1 MHRPHDILIK
11 TNVHAAAV
19 VDSYFLDPLSH
30 ALTGAMLWIVRR
42 WISTIFVV
50 ALATASA
57 YFLYLIFVTHIIFW
71 DFGIYVAAV
80 EAMAAGKSPYDYA
93 YTQEISGWPQQ
104 FVYPPLFAQTAYKL
118 KWLLLTPAGATGL
131 LVTHVVSWF
140 SIPYLLAGSPKNWR
154 SRDFLLLCAFY
165 IILFGRGGLKLFCS
179 GNIACILSA
188 LMIFSIVVAIRT
200 RSYKL
205 FWVAII
211 ICSSIKIYFLAFL
224 LIPIVMDKK
233 YLSAIAVV
241 IIVAGLYAIDYASNP
256 RLFAEFLSAA
266 TWQSEDAFLVGR
278 SLYSFVL
285 SGFPVFVGHE
295 SHLTSMVAWGL
306 HFIFAVMVLLF
317 AYAVARGHGRPTRFD
332 LFCCWIFMSAYLISP
347 RLTDYDTAIL
357 IVPFVLLGQMLL
369 RESRLG
375 TGIAATVA
383 FCGSVF
389 LRTPLTDWSGLFAIL
404 GIWLGTGVH
413 CLVAGQID
421 NSTEIKGEI
430 AVDRPRS
437 P

>member
-1 MHRPHDILIK
+1 MQ
-11 TNVHAAAV
+11 
-19 VDSYFLDPLSH
+19 
-30 ALTGAMLWIVRR
+30 
-42 WISTIFVV
+42 STMPRTLVFSPNFCR
-50 ALATASA
+50 LPP
-57 YFLYLIFVTHIIFW
+57 
-71 DFGIYVAAV
+71 
-80 EAMAAGKSPYDYA
+80 GK
-93 YTQEISGWPQQ
+93 
-104 FVYPPLFAQTAYKL
+104 VK
-118 KWLLLTPAGATGL
+118 
-131 LVTHVVSWF
+131 
-140 SIPYLLAGSPKNWR
+140 
-154 SRDFLLLCAFY
+154 
-165 IILFGRGGLKLFCS
+165 
-179 GNIACILSA
+179 
-188 LMIFSIVVAIRT
+188 
-200 RSYKL
+200 
-205 FWVAII
+205 
-211 ICSSIKIYFLAFL
+211 
-224 LIPIVMDKK
+224 
-233 YLSAIAVV
+233 
-241 IIVAGLYAIDYASNP
+241 
-256 RLFAEFLSAA
+256 
-266 TWQSEDAFLVGR
+266 DAFLVGR

-295 SHLTSMVAWGL
+295 SHLMSMVAWGL

>member
-1 MHRPHDILIK
+1 M
-11 TNVHAAAV
+11 
-19 VDSYFLDPLSH
+19 
-30 ALTGAMLWIVRR
+30 
-42 WISTIFVV
+42 
-50 ALATASA
+50 
-57 YFLYLIFVTHIIFW
+57 
-71 DFGIYVAAV
+71 
-80 EAMAAGKSPYDYA
+80 
-93 YTQEISGWPQQ
+93 
-104 FVYPPLFAQTAYKL
+104 
-118 KWLLLTPAGATGL
+118 
-131 LVTHVVSWF
+131 
-140 SIPYLLAGSPKNWR
+140 
-154 SRDFLLLCAFY
+154 
-165 IILFGRGGLKLFCS
+165 
-179 GNIACILSA
+179 
-188 LMIFSIVVAIRT
+188 
-200 RSYKL
+200 
-205 FWVAII
+205 
-211 ICSSIKIYFLAFL
+211 
-224 LIPIVMDKK
+224 
-233 YLSAIAVV
+233 
-241 IIVAGLYAIDYASNP
+241 
-256 RLFAEFLSAA
+256 
-266 TWQSEDAFLVGR
+266 
-278 SLYSFVL
+278 
-285 SGFPVFVGHE
+285 
-295 SHLTSMVAWGL
+295 SMVAWGL